1 MGIDVKAKAAKWS
14 GGLAAALSAL
24 LMLNACAASG
34 SGTAPSIAASAVAP
48 SSHGV
53 TITPTAHPERRVR
66 LTVMSDRIVRVTEFP
81 TSDLTL
87 PESLMVTA
95 QPTGQFEMST
105 AGDVLTLTTAHVRAE
120 ANLSTGVVRF
130 LDAQGQ
136 PILAEAGAGQF
147 TPVTVEG
154 QNFYAIRQQFNRGTD
169 EGFYGLGQH
178 QNRQFNYNGE
188 DVELAQH
195 NMDIGIP
202 FLVSSRNYG
211 VLWDTNSI
219 TRFGDARPYQ
229 AITQSLTVRDA
240 QGAEGGLTAQYYG
253 ANNALVVTRR
263 EADVDYQYL
272 PTNQFAT
279 GQAVRDVWPAEMN
292 HVEPAKIVWTGTLE
306 ARSAGVHKFRLYAG
320 NYFKL
325 WIDNQ
330 LVLDGWRQNWNAW
343 YRNFD
348 LQMAPG
354 ERHAIR
360 IEWIPNGSFI
370 KLDHLDPLPADER
383 HSLSLASEVSHAI
396 DYYFVSGD
404 NADQV
409 IAGYRELTGK
419 AVLLP
424 RWAYGYWQSRQRYNT
439 QAELTG
445 VVHEYR
451 RRGLPLDAIVQDWFY
466 WPEDAWGSHDFDR
479 ARYPDPGAMVREV
492 HANNAH
498 IMISV
503 WPKFYPSTDN
513 YKELDAIGGIYRR
526 NVEMGRRDWV
536 GPGYVSTYYDPYAT
550 RVQDVYWRQIH
561 EKLGVLGFDAWWLDN
576 DEPDIHSNLSIPD
589 RAYIQGPTAR
599 GPGAEYFNSFPLMH
613 VGGMYEHQHANDPD
627 TRQYIFSRSAWGG
640 MQRYAATMWSGDL
653 AARWYDLRAQIS
665 AGINFSMSGIPN
677 WTFDIGG
684 FAVEDRYSHHDPAH
698 VEEWREQYLRWF
710 QFGAFVPI
718 FRAHGE
724 LPLREIY
731 NIAPDGSDVQR
742 SLIWYDRLRY
752 RLMPYIY
759 TVAANTYHGDGTI
772 MRGLVMDFPDDPNVR
787 NMGEEYM
794 FGPAFLVAPVYEFHA
809 RMRDVYLP
817 AGNRWYDF
825 YTGRS
830 FEGGQHINADA
841 PLARMP
847 LFVRA
852 GSIVPIGP
860 AIQYTNQNPG
870 GPITLYVYTGRDG
883 SFDLYED
890 DGVSYGYQRGAFSRI
905 PIRYDEATGTLT
917 IGARS
922 GAFPGMVTNR
932 TFNVRFIS
940 GENRNA
946 VNFDA
951 RGDRSVRYNGAAV
964 AVRRGA

>member
-1 MGIDVKAKAAKWS
+1 MKILAWS
-14 GGLAAALSAL
+14 GKAAAALGALAL
-24 LMLNACAASG
+24 LACATSG
-34 SGTAPSIAASAVAP
+34 SAPTASAPAAP
-48 SSHGV
+48 AWQRVEGGV
-53 TITPTAHPERRVR
+53 LITPSEHPDRRVR
-66 LTVMSDRIVRVTEFP
+66 LQVMSDRVVRVTEFP
-81 TSDLTL
+81 SADLNL
-87 PESLMVTA
+87 PESVMVTA
-95 QPTGQFEMST
+95 QPSGAFDIST
-105 AGDVLTLTTAHVRAE
+105 SSDRLTLTTAHVRAE
-120 ANLSTGVVRF
+120 AALSDGVVRF
-130 LDAQGQ
+130 LDAQGH
-136 PILAEAGAGQF
+136 PILAEEGAGAF
-147 TPVTVEG
+147 EPVTVEG
-154 QNFYAIRQQFNRGTD
+154 QRFYAIRQQFNRGTD

-178 QNRQFNYNGE
+178 QNLQFNYNGE

-202 FLVSSRNYG
+202 FVVSTRNYG

-229 AITQSLTVRDA
+229 AITQSLMVRDA

-253 ANNALVVTRR
+253 ADNALIVTRR

-272 PTNQFAT
+272 PTDQFAT

-292 HVEPAKIVWTGTLE
+292 HVEPAKIVWSGTVE
-306 ARSAGVHKFRLYAG
+306 ARSAGLHKFRLYAG

-325 WIDNQ
+325 WVDDQ
-330 LVLDGWRQNWNAW
+330 LVLDGWRQNWNPW
-343 YRNFD
+343 YRNFEV
-348 LQMAPG
+348 QMAPG

-360 IEWIPNGSFI
+360 IEWIPNGSYI
-370 KLDHLDPLPADER
+370 KLDHLDPLPAEDR

-404 NADQV
+404 NMDQV
-409 IAGYRELTGK
+409 IAGYRALTGK

-445 VVHEYR
+445 VLHEYR
-451 RRGLPLDAIVQDWFY
+451 RRGLPLDAMVQDWFY
-466 WPEDAWGSHDFDR
+466 WPENAWGSHDFDR
-479 ARYPDPGAMVREV
+479 ARYPDPAAMVRDV

-503 WPKFYPSTDN
+503 WPKFYPTTDN

-536 GPGYVSTYYDPYAT
+536 GPGYVSTYYDPYSS

-561 EKLGVLGFDAWWLDN
+561 EKLGVMGFDAWWLDN
-576 DEPDIHSNLSIPD
+576 DEPDIHSNLSIAD

-599 GPGAEYFNSFPLMH
+599 GPGAEYFNSFPLLH
-613 VGGMYEHQHANDPD
+613 VGGMYDHQHANDPN

-640 MQRYAATMWSGDL
+640 MQRYAAAMWSGDL
-653 AARWYDLRAQIS
+653 AARWYDMRAQIS
-665 AGINFSMSGIPN
+665 AGVNFSMSGIPN

-684 FAVEDRYSHHDPAH
+684 FAVEDRYSHQDPAH
-698 VEEWREQYLRWF
+698 QAEWREQYLRWF
-710 QFGAFVPI
+710 QFGAFAPI

-724 LPLREIY
+724 FPLREIY
-731 NIAPDGSDVQR
+731 NIAPAGSEVEQ

-759 TVAANTYHGDGTI
+759 TVAAGTYQGDGTI
-772 MRGLVMDFPDDPNVR
+772 MRGLVMDFPNDPNVR
-787 NMGEEYM
+787 DMGDEYM

-809 RMRDVYLP
+809 RTRDVYLP

-825 YTGRS
+825 YTGRA
-830 FEGGQHINADA
+830 FDGGRRVNADA

-847 LFVRA
+847 VFVRA
-852 GSIVPIGP
+852 GSIIPTGP
-860 AIQYTNQNPG
+860 AIQYTGQDPA
-870 GPITLYVYTGRDG
+870 GPVTITVYTGRDG

-890 DGVSYGYQRGAFSRI
+890 DGVSNGYQRGEFSRI
-905 PIRYDEATGTLT
+905 PMSYDDATGALT
-917 IGARS
+917 IGARAGS
-922 GAFPGMVTNR
+922 FPGMAGAR

-940 GENRNA
+940 GPTRSA
-946 VNFDA
+946 TNFDA
-951 RGDRSVRYNGAAV
+951 RADRSVRYSGAAV
-964 AVRRGA
+964 TIRRPR